1 MEAGQKQEPE
11 ITVKAAKD
19 LLVQARRA
27 ARRKDYDTA
36 YRLASKAWVWT
47 TDRLDGAYE
56 LQRLASVTVNRYARA
71 GK

>member
-1 MEAGQKQEPE
+1 MKAGQKQGPE
-11 ITVKAAKD
+11 ITVKAVKE
-19 LLVQARRA
+19 LLMQARLA

-47 TDRLDGAYE
+47 TDRMDGAYE